1 MTWIPLDSQVMVMA
15 QRPLRWPVA
24 IGKGLTSAVKG
35 SLESKRCGNCGILAN
50 TLHST
55 AAAKEGGAVKEKGDN
70 NSKNGTKEKNGVGG
84 TLQCS
89 TCHAFWARTG
99 QVKWSNYNTEIGK
112 STKMQFNYISCRQML
127 VKINAT

>member
-1 MTWIPLDSQVMVMA
+1 MA
-15 QRPLRWPVA
+15 TLA

-112 STKMQFNYISCRQML
+112 STKMQFNYISGRQML